1 MKPLVAVILAM
12 LPLMLQGC
20 FPYVTNYVYVD
31 GPDDVQPIHICT
43 GIGPRS
49 GVRYLRNGVNF
60 YVSLEPGISSHSP
73 DPSLRVLSPQGTVI
87 SIPDPAVKVLLRGE
101 PSSRSATL
109 VLKEE
114 PRDRSRFIRP
124 GPTLSTLRFVFV
136 GLGEISAPGT
146 LTLPV
151 IYVNGAAVQLPPI
164 SFERRSYAGVLP
176 LNC

>member
-12 LPLMLQGC
+12 LLLMLQGC
-20 FPYVTNYVYVD
+20 FPYVTNYVCVD
-31 GPDDVQPIHICT
+31 GPDDVQPIQTCS
-43 GIGPRS
+43 GIGPRT

-60 YVSLEPGISSHSP
+60 YVSLAPGISSHSP
-73 DPSLRVLSPQGTVI
+73 DPSLRVLSPLGTAI
-87 SIPDPAVKVLLRGE
+87 SIPNPAVKVLLRGE
-101 PSSRSATL
+101 PSSGSATL
-109 VLKEE
+109 VLKDE
-114 PRDRSRFIRP
+114 PRDRSRFVRP

-151 IYVNGAAVQLPPI
+151 IYVNGAAVQLPPL
-164 SFERRSYAGVLP
+164 SFERRSHAGFLP